1 MTEPTSEEQD
11 QNPEPTATAA
21 ENPLPGEHKR
31 ARGLLLIGL
40 FKLAKAVFFLALGIG
55 ALRLVHRNLGE
66 VFLKVA
72 TVLHFDPEGRFVGML
87 QDKVDLING
96 HQLRE
101 LSKWT
106 LLYAA
111 LSMVEGVGLMMEQTW
126 AEYLTLTLTICALP
140 IDLYELLKQPSSI
153 RAGVVVINIA
163 VLAYLL
169 WFIRWHRR
177 RQKAG
182 IED

>member
-1 MTEPTSEEQD
+1 MIETSEEQG
-11 QNPEPTATAA
+11 QNTEPA
-21 ENPLPGEHKR
+21 ESAGEVPSSAKHKR
-31 ARGLLLIGL
+31 ARGLLVIGV
-40 FKLAKAVFFLALGIG
+40 FKLAKALFFLALGIG
-55 ALRLVHRNLGE
+55 ALRLVHRNVGE
-66 VFLKVA
+66 LFLKIA
-72 TVLHFDPEGRFVGML
+72 TMLHFDPEGRVVGML

-126 AEYLTLTLTICALP
+126 AEYLTLTLTIGALP
-140 IDLYELLKQPSSI
+140 IDLYELLKQPNSI
-153 RAGVVVINIA
+153 RACVVVINIA